1 MKLDTSS
8 YYPKSPLDD
17 DDDEKLGPVSG
28 PVDTPAPEI
37 SEENAAAPATS
48 AAAEAVAVNADPDDD
63 FIPGILTLEDVP
75 EERYSVIT
83 AVSHFLSWVLVPM
96 LMPVYGTLMAFNLSI
111 LNFAPTYQKWIF
123 TLIVAAINIMVPALA
138 ILLLKR
144 LGVVNDVGL
153 NQRRERTVPYIVVIL
168 CMAATAIF
176 FWIKGA
182 PIWLVMFFAGGAA
195 AGIIELSVN
204 FRWKISAHSAGIA
217 GIVALLI
224 RILQTG
230 VAMPSTLAWLMVTI
244 ALTGLLGSARIWLG
258 RHTIWQVAGGM
269 TVGFCSVY
277 FLTMIH

>member
-17 DDDEKLGPVSG
+17 DDDEKLGPVYG

>member
-123 TLIVAAINIMVPALA
+123 TLIAAAINIMVPALA

>member
-17 DDDEKLGPVSG
+17 DDEKPTPVSE
-28 PVDTPAPEI
+28 PADTSATNSAAKETPAPGQ
-37 SEENAAAPATS
+37 ENSGNTVS
-48 AAAEAVAVNADPDDD
+48 DPDD

-83 AVSHFLSWVLVPM
+83 ALSHFLSWVLVPM
-96 LMPVYGTLMAFNLSI
+96 LMPVYGTLLAFNLSI
-111 LNFAPTYQKWIF
+111 LNFAPAYQKWIF
-123 TLIVAAINIMVPALA
+123 TLIVAAVNIMVPALA

-144 LGVVNDVGL
+144 LGIVNDVGL

-168 CMAATAIF
+168 CMAATALF
-176 FWIKGA
+176 FWIKNA
-182 PIWLVMFFAGGAA
+182 PLWLVMFFVGGVA
-195 AGIIELSVN
+195 AGLIELLVN

-224 RILQTG
+224 RILQTS
-230 VAMPSTLAWLMVTI
+230 VAMPSTIGWLMVFI

-269 TVGFCSVY
+269 TVGFCCVY

>member
-144 LGVVNDVGL
+144 LGVVNDVDL

-269 TVGFCSVY
+269 TVGFCCVY

>member
-182 PIWLVMFFAGGAA
+182 PIWLVMFFAGGTA

-269 TVGFCSVY
+269 TGGFCSVY